1 MLSDVLLFRQ
11 LAKHLMDNSLTRTF
25 QALADPTRREILR
38 MLTKADMSAGDIA
51 ANFSMS
57 LPSISHHLSVLK
69 NAELVTGERKG
80 QSIVYSLNTTVAQEA
95 AQELMGLMKVGDK
108 RVKGAKGAKVARR
121 TK

>member
-1 MLSDVLLFRQ
+1 
-11 LAKHLMDNSLTRTF
+11 MDNSLTRTF

-51 ANFSMS
+51 GNFSMS
-57 LPSISHHLSVLK
+57 LPSVSHHLSVLK
-69 NAELVTGERKG
+69 NAELVTSERTG

-108 RVKGAKGAKVARR
+108 RSKDAKVARR